1 MQFLCLLAA
10 GLTPG
15 IATAAS
21 DAAGTAETRELA
33 AGLRQATAQYH
44 NIDAA
49 FADGYVQV
57 TPCIPGMGIHL
68 AQEERIDAV
77 TDPLALLVYLANS
90 QGRYRLVAM
99 EYLSVATTAP
109 SVGGVEFHA
118 GPFPGSWALH
128 KGYGCITRTEC
139 LLPRTR
145 TLSAPPHNLT
155 GPALT
160 QLSSSR

>member
-1 MQFLCLLAA
+1 MLRRKMTLVLGAVVALLTA

-15 IATAAS
+15 MATAAS

-44 NIDAA
+44 DIDAA

-77 TDPLALLVYLANS
+77 TEPLNPEILVYMANS
-90 QGRYRLVAM
+90 QGKYKLVAL
-99 EYLSVATTAP
+99 EYLAFAPTTP
-109 SVGGVEFHA
+109 TVGGVEFEP
-118 GPFPGSWALH
+118 GPFPGSTALH
-128 KGYGCITRTEC
+128 
-139 LLPRTR
+139 
-145 TLSAPPHNLT
+145 AWVWMHNPDGMFAALNPDAIC
-155 GPALT
+155 PAE
-160 QLSSSR
+160 